1 MIFVILQS
9 PDPSNVVS
17 VMEFPK
23 GKTKKTGSP
32 CDINPSEEKTH
43 WDLDLKFSGLIGP
56 AALY

>member
-23 GKTKKTGSP
+23 GKSP
-32 CDINPSEEKTH
+32 DPPDPH
-43 WDLDLKFSGLIGP
+43 RV
-56 AALY
+56 